1 MSSKFVR
8 SVPSPLR
15 SICDSCMYSFS
26 RGSCY
31 RPKVVRT
38 NEIVRLVAD
47 PSPYNSQFFGLFNF
61 NLYFGIF

>member
-15 SICDSCMYSFS
+15 SICDRCS

-61 NLYFGIF
+61 NLYFGIFERV